1 MKDELEESEAC
12 DDPYDLDDLASQY
25 VGDASLSQEPGPSTS
40 RSSQGHHR
48 CAYPDPSL
56 SSGSDTSE
64 QEHYSSEEEGPNSFS
79 ASETDHAE
87 HEATHESDSLNELE
101 PLERSAFD
109 QEQFNEDN
117 PKTSTHKSILDAIMS
132 SSEEEDEHTR
142 EKLHPKG
149 RAVSKKRNKVTFC
162 EFFTS
167 SSEEDESNCDLKRFV
182 TDEPYTRIKCKSVN
196 QEHEVGQ
203 GVTTF
208 GVSKRGRPRKSYNTR
223 KIITNSTASHDENV
237 DSGEDNKNYN
247 KVVIDPSEVSSD
259 HCVSKR
265 FQSRVKTGNR
275 SRTENER

>member
-1 MKDELEESEAC
+1 MTRTTLMIWRHSTWETQVCHK
-12 DDPYDLDDLASQY
+12 
-25 VGDASLSQEPGPSTS
+25 SLGQVLLVPPREITDMHIRTPVCRAAQIHQSKNII
-40 RSSQGHHR
+40 RVKRRALIH
-48 CAYPDPSL
+48 L
-56 SSGSDTSE
+56 
-64 QEHYSSEEEGPNSFS
+64 S

-208 GVSKRGRPRKSYNTR
+208 GVSKRGRPRKSYNIR

-237 DSGEDNKNYN
+237 DSGEDYKNYN